1 MYSKLLKLNRT
12 SLRKIYRSF
21 YTEIFTSQLPL
32 DKKFLLAAEP
42 KKMRIKLYLSTIFNI
57 KCGIFC
63 SHMIILLLFEFVL
76 SKHCLIWSSKYCILS
91 IIFFFIIVNG
101 LCIKIKFRIFPIY
114 SQNMKRKGL
123 LECNKTNHFFIR
135 LIKNWKEKIE

>member
-42 KKMRIKLYLSTIFNI
+42 KKMRIKLYLSKIFNI

-91 IIFFFIIVNG
+91 IIFFFHNCKWS
-101 LCIKIKFRIFPIY
+101 LHKNKIQNISYIFPKHEK
-114 SQNMKRKGL
+114 KRI
-123 LECNKTNHFFIR
+123 IR
-135 LIKNWKEKIE
+135 MQ